1 MQLELVSDAIG
12 DHAPLDA
19 MVYVVCES
27 DCNKTLSAPGNLLLL
42 VMASTPDK
50 LDKKFLDF
58 VVAKQILEEY
68 SLDPGVD
75 ENSNLKKLFHWC
87 WQHDSF
93 KKIRHLSEHNLVLIC
108 YILQNHRNF
117 VANDC
122 ALTSRLGEQSP
133 VCIMFLYLPIDL
145 YVTCV

>member
-50 LDKKFLDF
+50 LNKKFLDF

-68 SLDPGVD
+68 SLDPGVN
-75 ENSNLKKLFHWC
+75 ENSFEET
-87 WQHDSF
+87 
-93 KKIRHLSEHNLVLIC
+93 LSLVLAAW
-108 YILQNHRNF
+108 F
-117 VANDC
+117 
-122 ALTSRLGEQSP
+122 
-133 VCIMFLYLPIDL
+133 F
-145 YVTCV
+145 

>member
-1 MQLELVSDAIG
+1 MWLELVSDDIG

-50 LDKKFLDF
+50 LDTKFLNF

-68 SLDPGVD
+68 SLDPGVN

-87 WQHDSF
+87 WQHGSF

-108 YILQNHRNF
+108 YILQNCRNF

-122 ALTSRLGEQSP
+122 ALPSRLGEQSP
-133 VCIMFLYLPIDL
+133 VCIMFLCLPIDL